1 MNIMN
6 ILSDS
11 PWWFVALAVVFVVA
25 WLVQIVLQLV
35 VWSRPLRHLRRQQKE
50 AAAQLGQPAGPQPG
64 VSILV
69 YAHNQGEALVRNLPV
84 LLSQDY
90 PAYEVIVID
99 DTSRDE
105 TQDVLTMMDQRF
117 EHLFHSRIDERV
129 RTMSHRKL
137 AVLLG
142 TKAAHYELVVMTQA
156 QCLPTSDKW
165 LANMVQHFQNPGVE
179 VVLGPVAYERRAS
192 FLSRFAQYDLF
203 HRLTGM
209 FGLSLAVRPFAGW
222 AQNMAFR
229 KSTFY
234 ANRSQ
239 GFQRHLHIQPG
250 EDDLFVSDVARGS
263 NVTIECRAD
272 SLLTDQ
278 TSPLFLGWS
287 MERLNR
293 GFTSRLYAMAPV
305 CVKVIDDLTRYL
317 TVLPGLALAS
327 LGLVLAVQPGM
338 LQLESSAD
346 VPSLQSAGWVLFGVA
361 LALLLIRAILMVW
374 AESAFAKSLRLRRF
388 IAWPLF
394 MDLYLPLVD
403 AWFRIKALVKRR
415 SFGVGYIGLK

>member
-1 MNIMN
+1 MMNIMN
-6 ILSDS
+6 AF
-11 PWWFVALAVVFVVA
+11 PWWCLVLAIVFVLS
-25 WLVQIVLQLV
+25 WLIQLVLQIFI
-35 VWSRPLRHLRRQQKE
+35 WQRPLRHMRKQQKQS
-50 AAAQLGQPAGPQPG
+50 AAEVGQGLGTTNASRPG

-90 PAYEVIVID
+90 PAYEVIVLD

-105 TQDVLTMMDQRF
+105 TQDVLTMMDQRYENF
-117 EHLFHSRIDERV
+117 YHSRIDEKV

-142 TKAAHYELVVMTQA
+142 TKAAHYDLIVMTQA
-156 QCLPTSDKW
+156 QCLPSSDKW
-165 LANMVQHFQNPGVE
+165 LAGMVDHFHNPGVE

-203 HRLTGM
+203 HRMVRM
-209 FGLSLAVRPFAGW
+209 FGITLAVRPFSGW
-222 AQNMAFR
+222 GQNLAFR

-239 GFQRHLHIQPG
+239 GYQRHLNIQPG
-250 EDDLFVSDVARGS
+250 EDDLFVSDVARGN
-263 NVTIECRAD
+263 NVAVECSAD
-272 SLLTDQ
+272 SLMTDQ

-293 GFTSRLYAMAPV
+293 GFTSRLYALVPMLTQWV
-305 CVKVIDDLTRYL
+305 DGITRYL
-317 TVLPGLALAS
+317 TVLPGLALLGYAS
-327 LGLVLAVQPGM
+327 
-338 LQLESSAD
+338 
-346 VPSLQSAGWVLFGVA
+346 F
-361 LALLLIRAILMVW
+361 LALTQPEQQMLGWEVTGAVLLLLLVRVGLMVY
-374 AESAFAKSLRLRRF
+374 AEAALSKALHVRRF
-388 IAWPLF
+388 ITWPVF
-394 MDLYLPLVD
+394 TDLYLPLVD
-403 AWFRIKALVKRR
+403 IWFRVKALIKHR

>member
-1 MNIMN
+1 M
-6 ILSDS
+6 L
-11 PWWFVALAVVFVVA
+11 LAATFLIA
-25 WLVQIVLQLV
+25 WLVQLVLQLV
-35 VWSRPLRHLRRQQKE
+35 VWQRPLRHARSQQKMARAE
-50 AAAQLGQPAGPQPG
+50 VGQELGMAGGAKPG
-64 VSILV
+64 ISILV

-90 PAYEVIVID
+90 PAYEVIVLD

-105 TQDVLTMMDQRF
+105 TQDVLTMMDQRY
-117 EHLFHSRIDERV
+117 EHLYHSRIDEKV

-142 TKAAHYELVVMTQA
+142 TKAAHYDLIVMTQA

-165 LANMVQHFQNPGVE
+165 LQNMVQHFGNPGVE
-179 VVLGPVAYERRAS
+179 VVLGPVAYERRSS

-203 HRLTGM
+203 HRMTGL
-209 FGLSLAVRPFAGW
+209 FGITLACTPFSGMG
-222 AQNMAFR
+222 QNMAFR

-239 GFQRHLHIQPG
+239 GYQRHLNIQPG
-250 EDDLFVSDVARGS
+250 EDDLFVSDVARGQ
-263 NVTIECRAD
+263 NVAVECRPE

-287 MERLNR
+287 MDRLNR
-293 GFTSRLYAMAPV
+293 GFTSRLYAWAPALL
-305 CVKVIDDLTRYL
+305 KGLDDVTRYF
-317 TVLPGLALAS
+317 TVLPGLVLLA
-327 LGLVLAVQPGM
+327 LGLCLALIPDLLSANVLSAEAMQSAASAGGVQPQV
-338 LQLESSAD
+338 L
-346 VPSLQSAGWVLFGVA
+346 GWIVSGTALF
-361 LALLLIRAILMVW
+361 LLLIRAILLVYSE
-374 AESAFAKSLRLRRF
+374 AALAKLLHVRTF
-388 IAWPLF
+388 ITWPLF

-403 AWFRIKALVKRR
+403 VWYRIKALIKRK